1 MRTSSQLTKIDQ
13 CPKNAKANV
22 TATTDAKV
30 RASVQKQII
39 GRILRGEP
47 IPDIAAEIDSIL
59 IAKNVPWE
67 NAEQRKMNLALYSA
81 RIKHFCEWAT
91 TQAVL
96 FPEGMDTVVDFF
108 GEEVKAL
115 PDFFIMEGDTVFV
128 HKVKTSR
135 FKTEREDTH
144 SNEAYVL
151 GLCGE
156 KLFPGM
162 NVVVQFDHLADKDNK
177 TEQTGIVRP
186 YLDRRC
192 QKTSCL
198 DFNDNAK
205 EYFEKKHEDEKEATC
220 TPEECAS
227 CAMFNVCNF
236 EEPPISL
243 NVHAQKTFEVPRL
256 TYDQAAVV
264 DFERGNAR
272 VNAGPGAGK
281 TLVVALRIKALIEK
295 GYQPEDLCILTF
307 TKAGA
312 EEMTTRAVGYCA
324 AEGIL
329 IDPDR
334 FTSTTFNAF
343 CQKVLTNFYDE
354 LGYTRAPRVLPDE
367 TRSGI
372 INRLLDQFPHV
383 AEWDYAGTSGS
394 GGRYSKM
401 KTALSMA
408 KSVFADIKREGWT
421 RQQNG
426 LSEIGHI
433 FYSPKSLD
441 IIFQMYDEFDRILH
455 ERNFVEYDDQL
466 LEVMKLLEI
475 HPTVFD
481 EMGFKH
487 IIVDEFQDTNL
498 PQIQLL
504 NKICDTGSFMSFM
517 AVGDDS
523 QSIFAFRH
531 TSPEFMIN
539 FGDYFGFYKDFSL
552 VENHRSASN
561 IIDFANEINKDANE
575 RVEKDLI
582 ATKPQSPG
590 PFINGF
596 YTQKEE
602 YSWIADQIKKRIEA
616 GQEPSDIA
624 VLMSDKNELTAMA
637 SALTAVGVPSILMN
651 PIPFVSNSRVAALCT
666 FFDSFESGSTRGL
679 VDYQNA
685 LQHGALKSVGRD
697 VIESVIEQFGGELSA
712 SPRTVETFMAYAN
725 ALDEEKVDECYQD
738 FLEKVSYFET
748 VEELS
753 EFFRDFK
760 LYGQDSTF
768 KREGKYAGV
777 CLTTIHSAKGLE
789 WDTTYL
795 SLSHLDKPEYHKYG
809 WERTQEHDE
818 VIRKWFVGATR
829 AREDLIMTGQYCT
842 KFAMNSDIYFNQYL
856 ERGYELLG
864 KNFCFSEAQMMM
876 AKAQEKAEA
885 VEKSA
890 ASLIQPTGYFKSMG
904 HMKERTKSNGQ
915 GESKPRHLFRRE
927 APAVTAKV
935 EEDLSGG
942 EIEFS

>member
-22 TATTDAKV
+22 TATTDAQV
-30 RASVQKQII
+30 RSSVQRQIV

-47 IPDIAAEIDSIL
+47 IPDVAAEIDSVL
-59 IAKNVPWE
+59 VAKGVPWE

-81 RIKHFCEWAT
+81 RVRHFCDWAR
-91 TQAVL
+91 TQAPV
-96 FPEGMDTVVDFF
+96 FPDEFDTVVDFF

-115 PDFFIMEGDTVFV
+115 PDFFTMEDGTVFV
-128 HKVKTSR
+128 HRIKTGR
-135 FKTEREDTH
+135 FKTEREDTQ

-162 NVVVQFDHLADKDNK
+162 SVVVQFDHLADKDNK

-186 YLDRRC
+186 YPDAKY
-192 QKTSCL
+192 QKISRL
-198 DFNDNAK
+198 VFNDRAK
-205 EYFEKKHEDEKEATC
+205 EFFASKHESERDAVC

-243 NVHAQKTFEVPRL
+243 SAHAQRNFEVPRL

-354 LGYTRAPRVLPDE
+354 LGYTRPPRVLPDE

-372 INRLLDQFPHV
+372 VNRLLDQFPHV
-383 AEWDYAGTSGS
+383 AEWNYVGTSGGDKFNRS
-394 GGRYSKM
+394 
-401 KTALSMA
+401 KTALVMA
-408 KSVFADIKREGWT
+408 KKVFSDIKREGWT
-421 RQQNG
+421 RQSNDLGMYTPASQ
-426 LSEIGHI
+426 
-433 FYSPKSLD
+433 D

-466 LEVMKLLEI
+466 LEVMKLTEI
-475 HPTVFD
+475 HPTVFE

-504 NKICDTGSFMSFM
+504 NKICDTASFMSFM

-539 FGDYFGFYKDFSL
+539 FGDYFGFFKDFSL

-561 IIDFANEINKDANE
+561 IIDFANDVNKETHE
-575 RVEKDLI
+575 RVDKDLI
-582 ATKPQSPG
+582 ATKPPTSG
-590 PFINGF
+590 PFISGF

-602 YSWIADQIKKRIEA
+602 YTWIADQIRKRIEA

-685 LQHGALKSVGRD
+685 LQHGALKDVGRE
-697 VIESVIEQFGGELSA
+697 VIESVIEQLGGELA
-712 SPRTVETFMAYAN
+712 ATDRTVGVFMEYAN

-760 LYGQDSTF
+760 LYGRESTF

-809 WERTQEHDE
+809 WDRTPEYDE
-818 VIRKWFVGATR
+818 VLRKWFVGTTR
-829 AREDLIMTGQYCT
+829 ARKDLIMTGQYCV
-842 KFAMNSDIYFNQYL
+842 KFAINGDIYFNQYL
-856 ERGYELLG
+856 ERGYQLLG
-864 KNFCFSEAQMMM
+864 KNFGFSEAQMSH
-876 AKAQEKAEA
+876 AKAMERAEA
-885 VEKSA
+885 AEKSA
-890 ASLIQPTGYFKSMG
+890 SSAVQPSGYFKSMG
-904 HMKERTKSNGQ
+904 HMTGRSRRQDGDEPQKRPAGRS
-915 GESKPRHLFRRE
+915 LFRRE
-927 APAVTAKV
+927 TPAVTAQV
-935 EEDLSGG
+935 EEDLSVGD
-942 EIEFS
+942 IEFS

>member
-13 CPKNAKANV
+13 CPKNTKANV
-22 TATTDAKV
+22 TVTTDAQA
-30 RASVQKQII
+30 RSSVQKQII

-47 IPDIAAEIDSIL
+47 IYDIAAELDSL
-59 IAKNVPWE
+59 LVAKNVPWE
-67 NAEQRKMNLALYSA
+67 NTEQKKMNLALYSA
-81 RIKHFCEWAT
+81 RIKHYCDWAA
-91 TQAVL
+91 TQGAI
-96 FPEGMDTVVDFF
+96 FPDGMDTVVDFF
-108 GEEVKAL
+108 GEDVKVIA
-115 PDFFIMEGDTVFV
+115 DYFTMEGNTVFV
-128 HKVKTSR
+128 HKIKTSR
-135 FKTEREDTH
+135 YKNERDDIQ
-144 SNEAYVL
+144 SNEAYAL
-151 GLCGE
+151 GLLGE

-162 NVVVQFDHLADKDNK
+162 SVVVQFDHLADKDNR

-186 YLDRRC
+186 YP
-192 QKTSCL
+192 
-198 DFNDNAK
+198 DNRYKKISHLIFDERAK
-205 EYFEKKHEDEKEATC
+205 EFFAEKHEKESEVVC
-220 TPEECAS
+220 SPEECAS

-243 NVHAQKTFEVPRL
+243 NVHANRDFTIPTL
-256 TYDQAAVV
+256 TYDQRAVV

-281 TLVVALRIKALIEK
+281 TLVVALRIKELIQK
-295 GYQPEDLCILTF
+295 GYEPEDLCILTF

-324 AEGIL
+324 TEGIL

-354 LGYTRAPRVLPDE
+354 LGYSRPPRVLPDE

-383 AEWDYAGTSGS
+383 AEWNYAGSSGVDKYN
-394 GGRYSKM
+394 RT
-401 KTALSMA
+401 KTALVTA
-408 KSVFADIKREGWT
+408 KSTFEKIKKERWT

-426 LSEIGHI
+426 LTE
-433 FYSPKSLD
+433 YSPKSQD

-466 LEVMKLLEI
+466 LEVMKLLEV
-475 HPTVFD
+475 HPTVFE
-481 EMGFKH
+481 EMGFRH
-487 IIVDEFQDTNL
+487 IIVDEFQDTDL
-498 PQIQLL
+498 PQIELL
-504 NKICDTGSFMSFM
+504 KKICDTGSFLSFM

-531 TSPEFMIN
+531 TSPEYMIN
-539 FGDYFGFYKDFSL
+539 FGDYFGFYRDFSL

-561 IIDFANEINKDANE
+561 IIDFANNLNKETHE

-582 ATKPQSPG
+582 ATKPASSG
-590 PFINGF
+590 PFISAF

-602 YSWIADQIKKRIEA
+602 YTWIADQIKKRIDA

-637 SALTAVGVPSILMN
+637 STLTAAGVPSILMN

-666 FFDSFESGSTRGL
+666 FFESFESGSTRGL
-679 VDYQNA
+679 IDYQNA
-685 LQHGALKSVGRD
+685 LQHGALKNVNKD
-697 VIESVIEQFGGELSA
+697 VIENVIEQFGGELSA
-712 SPRTVETFMAYAN
+712 TGRTIETFMEYAN

-748 VEELS
+748 IEELS

-760 LYGQDSTF
+760 LYGRESTF

-795 SLSHLDKPEYHKYG
+795 SLSHLDKPAYHQWGWDRTPEY
-809 WERTQEHDE
+809 DE
-818 VIRKWFVGATR
+818 VLRKWFVGATR
-829 AREDLIMTGQYCT
+829 ARKDLIMTGQYCI
-842 KFAMNSDIYFNQYL
+842 KFSLNNDVYFNRYL

-864 KNFCFSEAQMMM
+864 KNFCFSETQMMLK
-876 AKAQEKAEA
+876 KAQEKAEE

-890 ASLIQPTGYFKSMG
+890 ASAIRPAGYFKSMG
-904 HMKERTKSNGQ
+904 HMTGRGRQQEAAPDRRRTPGN
-915 GESKPRHLFRRE
+915 LFRRNPE
-927 APAVTAKV
+927 SVTGQV